1 MKKFMS
7 YITNNFLLNSMT
19 DCRSVQE
26 LLFVIFIAI
35 LIVYRRRSHCFG
47 QSSSTYFDAAFLLAF
62 SSALNPSTAV
72 SLLKEQLHSD
82 DVIVGNC
89 DVKRLK
95 SKKPI
100 AAAIVIVIK
109 HL

>member
-1 MKKFMS
+1 M
-7 YITNNFLLNSMT
+7 NNFFLNSMT

-26 LLFVIFIAI
+26 LVFVIFIAI
-35 LIVYRRRSHCFG
+35 LIVYPRRSRRFG
-47 QSSSTYFDAAFLLAF
+47 QSSSTYFDAAFFLVF
-62 SSALNPSTAV
+62 CYALKPSTEV
-72 SLLKEQLHSD
+72 RLLKEQLHSD